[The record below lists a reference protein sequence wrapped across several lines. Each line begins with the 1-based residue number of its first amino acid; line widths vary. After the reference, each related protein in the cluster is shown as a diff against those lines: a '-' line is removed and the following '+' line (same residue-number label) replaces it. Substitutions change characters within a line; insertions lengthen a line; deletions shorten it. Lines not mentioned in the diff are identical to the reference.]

1 MYKTESPANVN
12 SFTDDDIVIDVT
24 IPLQCLIKNS
34 KLKLRE
40 SGKSDLP
47 GFYDPC
53 VGEEKKLKIEYT
65 HKDRSYNIILSDK
78 EPVQLPIGKI
88 FSNICSLES
97 IHFNFFVFFFV

>member
-1 MYKTESPANVN
+1 MFFISQTHKLDSSANVN

-40 SGKSDLP
+40 SSKSDLP

-65 HKDRSYNIILSDK
+65 HKDKSYNIILSDK
-78 EPVQLPIGKI
+78 EPVQLPIGKKK
-88 FSNICSLES
+88 LK
-97 IHFNFFVFFFV
+97 FVYF